1 VELGLAREGDAAAI
15 AALWTA
21 AYTDD
26 PRGGRE
32 TPYAIADFHRTAG
45 AGEVLVAREEGTLAG
60 VVAFYLAG
68 AREGMIASA
77 GEAELS
83 RLAVAERY
91 RRRGIGRS
99 LVNACLQL
107 ATERSAAALVLWSR
121 PHQVEAHRLYSSL
134 GSHRA
139 PERDIDDENDPRL
152 VFVFTHGL

>member
-1 VELGLAREGDAAAI
+1 MGPATEGDAAAI

-21 AYTDD
+21 AYTEDR
-26 PRGGRE
+26 RGGRE
-32 TPYAIADFHRTAG
+32 TPYAIPDFRRTAE
-45 AGEVLVAREEGTLAG
+45 AGEVLVARDEGTLLG

-83 RLAVAERY
+83 RLAVAERN

-99 LVNACLQL
+99 LVTGCLRL

-134 GSHRA
+134 GFHRA
-139 PERDIDDENDPRL
+139 PDRDVDDPDDRRL
-152 VFVFTHGL
+152 VFVHRF